1 MYMKLI
7 FALSLVLKVIF
18 GTWKWLIAIGFY
30 RFPFS
35 LFFFSVLEVQSNK
48 L

>member
-18 GTWKWLIAIGFY
+18 GTWKWLIAIGF
-30 RFPFS
+30 
-35 LFFFSVLEVQSNK
+35 LFLCFFSVLEVQSNK

>member
-18 GTWKWLIAIGFY
+18 GTWKWLIAIGFL
-30 RFPFS
+30 FVC
-35 LFFFSVLEVQSNK
+35 FFFSVLEVQSNK